1 MAKRINDKHN
11 KNDNNSGKDKKML
24 TLFLILGVSLLLAMT
39 SMIDNTF
46 TRLSFQVVLLLI
58 QLVIIKN
65 VLDSYYSFV
74 G

>member
-39 SMIDNTF
+39 SMIASVF
-46 TRLSFQVVLLLI
+46 VRLSFQVLLLLI
-58 QLVIIKN
+58 QVVIVKN

>member
-1 MAKRINDKHN
+1 MAKRINN

-24 TLFLILGVSLLLAMT
+24 TLFLILGISLLLAMT
-39 SMIDNTF
+39 SMIDSVF
-46 TRLSFQVVLLLI
+46 IRLSFQVLLLLI
-58 QLVIIKN
+58 QVVIVKN